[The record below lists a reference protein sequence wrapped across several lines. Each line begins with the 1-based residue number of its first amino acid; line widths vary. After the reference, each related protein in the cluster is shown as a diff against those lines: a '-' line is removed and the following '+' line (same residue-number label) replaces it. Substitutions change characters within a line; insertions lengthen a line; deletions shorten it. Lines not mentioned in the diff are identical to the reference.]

1 MEDSLRNITN
11 KDTSGTSRIPDIVSG
26 TNCTDHRGQFIP
38 NGLLYT
44 PRGSDPCSVC
54 TCASGDPILCRTVL
68 CAPPT
73 HCDSIKIPDKCCKW
87 ICLDELHPVGGINT
101 EGDRNGGGP
110 VINVRYTPGNGA
122 DIGLRL
128 VASSVTAILSLCLL
142 FFLVYRLRRRSQR
155 RSLRNRNSQHA
166 LQNSMQPDQHSI
178 DSITITAIDQYE
190 GNPESHATTRYLGGL
205 FPFWWKPRD
214 VMEPRREP
222 PPSYD
227 QTMNEAVRGGVR
239 SLEDDDSYSTD
250 SYGSEAPSYSDIYH
264 DPVIHQTTPPCP
276 PPSRMQAGISLPLGA
291 ALVLPSPAPPLS
303 QLNHV
308 PSPRWDGNDEQCN
321 TERSEL
327 HEMNNSFDVHILTP
341 IDNAS
346 NVSSRTLP
354 RTGRYLAPG
363 NRALHSERSSD
374 SPNLRNNIL
383 ESSSTQYRN
392 RSTNRLSSPSESSR
406 DSSSS
411 TLSPGENSQSRN
423 GNSTQRSSTSLSNNC
438 MYEDTNMPCTSV

>member
-1 MEDSLRNITN
+1 
-11 KDTSGTSRIPDIVSG
+11 
-26 TNCTDHRGQFIP
+26 
-38 NGLLYT
+38 
-44 PRGSDPCSVC
+44 
-54 TCASGDPILCRTVL
+54 
-68 CAPPT
+68 
-73 HCDSIKIPDKCCKW
+73 
-87 ICLDELHPVGGINT
+87 
-101 EGDRNGGGP
+101 
-110 VINVRYTPGNGA
+110 
-122 DIGLRL
+122 
-128 VASSVTAILSLCLL
+128 
-142 FFLVYRLRRRSQR
+142 
-155 RSLRNRNSQHA
+155 
-166 LQNSMQPDQHSI
+166 MQPDQHSI

-190 GNPESHATTRYLGGL
+190 GNPESHAASRYLGGL

-308 PSPRWDGNDEQCN
+308 PSPRWDANDEQCN

-327 HEMNNSFDVHILTP
+327 NEMNNSFDVHILTP
-341 IDNAS
+341 IDNAT
-346 NVSSRTLP
+346 NASSRTLP

-383 ESSSTQYRN
+383 ETSSTQYKN

-411 TLSPGENSQSRN
+411 TLSPGENNQSRN

-438 MYEDTNMPCTSV
+438 MYDDTNMPCTSV